1 MADSSNR
8 FSRFWLELKR
18 RKTDRVM
25 VMYAAVAFTI
35 IQIAEPLKSGLSL
48 PDWTTTFV
56 IIVLIV
62 GFPVA
67 AIFSWFFDITP
78 GGIEKT
84 KPANGKERDRM
95 KAQLRTW
102 KEATM
107 VSVMVIIA
115 LIIFN
120 IARGNIKSSE
130 IKRAEKTIAVLPFDN
145 LTPNEIL
152 PWPTDVVTSIITTG
166 LSEINVLQVCPRR
179 MVLES
184 STKNR
189 SISEI
194 AKKLKVSFLVTGDLV
209 NIKDLV
215 LVNIILSSATKNK
228 ITTIWAHKYPFDP
241 NGNITE
247 LNEIPI
253 DIGNKLKIALSA
265 EEKSRISKRPTL
277 NTAAFLS
284 YTEATVL
291 QDDAYNGS
299 NYLSM
304 GDSIFMELSV
314 AKSFDMAMYFYDKA
328 IKADSTFALAYAK
341 RAITRAWGYQA
352 NHFSAKDHM
361 EKCRNDIEHAM
372 KFDKNL
378 TEAKIAYGFY
388 YYYFVKDYNKALE
401 YFREVSKMEP
411 GNWQNNF
418 YMALVL
424 RAQGKWD
431 QSQNLMREVV
441 KYNPKDPL
449 ILTNIGLSYHELHQY
464 DTAIYYQDRAIQ
476 RMHAWSAPYQNKI
489 ESLILR
495 DGNTY
500 KAETV
505 LDTAENKTTGGFFPY
520 IKIIIDLYNGKYKE
534 ALLKAETAGP
544 SDFPDQGSKCLL
556 FAEIYDNLKNTDM
569 ARGHYKSAL
578 EFYEKCLTDKP
589 EDPEI
594 LSYIGISAA
603 GVNDRLKA
611 LEAGQKAIKLA
622 EFNYGE
628 HISRIR
634 DLAEIYVKLGDY
646 NKSLILLEQLL
657 ENPSDISVKL
667 LQIDPVW
674 KPLQGK
680 PAFKKMI
687 EKYSSQI

>member
-361 EKCRNDIEHAM
+361 DKCRNDIEHAL

-431 QSQNLMREVV
+431 QSQNLIKDVV
-441 KYNPKDPL
+441 KHNLRDPL
-449 ILTNIGLSYHELHQY
+449 FLTNIGLSYLSLHKY
-464 DTAIYYQDRAIQ
+464 DSAVYYQDKAIQ
-476 RMHAWSAPYQNKI
+476 IMPRWSAPYQNKI
-489 ESLILR
+489 EALILR
-495 DGNTY
+495 DGDTRE
-500 KAETV
+500 AEIV
-505 LDTAENKTTGGFFPY
+505 LDSAVKNTTGGKFKRF
-520 IKIIIDLYNGKYKE
+520 KIMFDLFNTKFDE
-534 ALLKAETAGP
+534 ALLKAENTDL
-544 SDFPDQGSKCLL
+544 SDFFDQGDRYLILALIYSNLNNPH
-556 FAEIYDNLKNTDM
+556 FA
-569 ARGHYKSAL
+569 AQHYRSAF
-578 EFYEKCLTDKP
+578 EFYNEKIKD
-589 EDPEI
+589 DPGNLDL
-594 LSYIGISAA
+594 LSFIGISAA
-603 GVNDRLKA
+603 GINKKVEA
-611 LEAGQKAIKLA
+611 VEAGQKAVKLA
-622 EFNYGE
+622 EYNYSEKSWRTEYLAQIYTMIGE
-628 HISRIR
+628 YDKAI
-634 DLAEIYVKLGDY
+634 E
-646 NKSLILLEQLL
+646 LLEELL
-657 ENPSDISVKL
+657 KNPSDISIKL
-667 LQIDPVW
+667 LQLDPVW
-674 KPLQGK
+674 KPLQK
-680 PAFKKMI
+680 MPEFKKLI
-687 EKYSSQI
+687 SEYSGN